1 MDCLFVHRTVISHS
15 GVTCVWVGITAEM
28 NSPDACECEARD
40 GDEGEGGLMNERGIA
55 TPSTQLGS
63 ATEAKSFSINDF
75 VKKLF
80 EYDGWMCSQM
90 AKSEG
95 GVTGEV

>member
-1 MDCLFVHRTVISHS
+1 M
-15 GVTCVWVGITAEM
+15 WVGITAEM

-40 GDEGEGGLMNERGIA
+40 GGEGGLMNERGIA
-55 TPSTQLGS
+55 TPSTQLGT
-63 ATEAKSFSINDF
+63 ATGAKSFSINDF

-80 EYDGWMCSQM
+80 ASDGWMCPQM

-95 GVTGEV
+95 RVTGEV